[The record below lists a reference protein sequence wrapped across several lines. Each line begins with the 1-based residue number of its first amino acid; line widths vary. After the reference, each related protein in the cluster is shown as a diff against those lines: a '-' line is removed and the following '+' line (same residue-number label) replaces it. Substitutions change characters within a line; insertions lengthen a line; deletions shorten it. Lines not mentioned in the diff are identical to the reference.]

1 MRKLLLGDTA
11 FVDNVG
17 ICEFPAVV
25 KELNDKIKTFHVVI
39 FPSNDAKQL
48 VNLQVKKQYENA
60 V

>member
-48 VNLQVKKQYENA
+48 VNLQVK
-60 V
+60 